1 VVPAEALRTSNLSVK
16 YANTRFRITSRNIF
30 IISHVAGLEFTKRIT
45 TKERNDT
52 SRKKYT
58 AIRTVTHRQVAVQN

>member
-16 YANTRFRITSRNIF
+16 YANTISRITGRNIF
-30 IISHVAGLEFTKRIT
+30 IIPHVVGLKFTKRII
-45 TKERNDT
+45 TKERNGT

-58 AIRTVTHRQVAVQN
+58 AIGTVKHTQTDN